1 VFKKF
6 ILGSLLVAGL
16 TACPVVE
23 PIIDPL
29 PKSPIAKDDNAET
42 LVSQSTTIKPYAN
55 DQKGDAE
62 LVRASIDLN
71 SSVDGQQLSYKD
83 STGKGTFTLNTS
95 TGDVTFS
102 PSATA
107 KVGEFARALYTIK
120 DSNGSISS
128 PATIKVTISSTV
140 PTGPIKVLFIGNSR
154 TRYESCVSGFPT
166 YNIPKMLQ
174 DISNASAETRKI
186 DATVVTDCGKYLKQH
201 YDDGNF
207 AGRARG
213 FLALGGW
220 EYVVLQ
226 AHTNEVDATLRSTVQ
241 LFQTEIQRTNP
252 NAKIIL
258 YENWRKLGISQQTD
272 LTLIFEGVASSL
284 GIKLAPV
291 GRSWVRSS
299 LADNQLFNGD
309 GELIHATA
317 LGAYTAASTFYWMI
331 YKKDVPAV
339 GVPSGLF
346 GLDAAARTG
355 AKNAYAEMT
364 SNFK

>member
-16 TACPVVE
+16 TACPIVDPPVDP
-23 PIIDPL
+23 PIVN
-29 PKSPIAKDDNAET
+29 PKAIADTIEFT
-42 LVSQSTTIKPYAN
+42 TSQSIKPAIN
-55 DQKGDAE
+55 DVKGSAD
-62 LVRASIDLN
+62 LVDSTIDLDVN
-71 SSVDGQQLSYKD
+71 TPNQQTFWDDVNKL
-83 STGKGTFTLNTS
+83 GRFTLDTK
-95 TGDVTFS
+95 TGTVSFKPAIGKNGNGAVAS
-102 PSATA
+102 Y
-107 KVGEFARALYTIK
+107 RIK
-120 DSNGSISS
+120 DSSGNESNI
-128 PATIKVTISSTV
+128 AKINVTVTPV
-140 PTGPIKVLFIGNSR
+140 VTGPIKVLFIGNSR
-154 TRYESCVSGFPT
+154 TKYESCVSGFAT
-166 YNIPKMLQ
+166 YNIPTMLR
-174 DISNASAETRKI
+174 DISVASTESRKI
-186 DATVVTDCGKYLKQH
+186 EPTVVTDCGKYLKQH

-258 YENWRKLGISQQTD
+258 YENWRKLGITQQIN
-272 LTLIFEGVASSL
+272 LTPVFEGVASSL
-284 GIKLAPV
+284 TIKLAPV
-291 GRSWVRSS
+291 GRAWVRSG
-299 LADNQLFNGD
+299 LTDNQLFNGD
-309 GELIHATA
+309 GELIHATP

-355 AKNAYAEMT
+355 ARNAYTDMN

>member
-1 VFKKF
+1 VLKKF

-16 TACPVVE
+16 TACPIEPVV
-23 PIIDPL
+23 PPQPAS
-29 PKSPIAKDDNAET
+29 PKAVPD
-42 LVSQSTTIKPYAN
+42 SQTINPNTATSTTILPADN
-55 DQKGDAE
+55 DIFDSSASRV
-62 LVRASIDLN
+62 LSSIDLDAN
-71 SSVDGQQLSYKD
+71 KNGQQLTYND
-83 STGKGTFTLNTS
+83 VTGKGTFSLNTS
-95 TGDVTFS
+95 SGAVTFK
-102 PSATA
+102 PNAGKTGTALAT
-107 KVGEFARALYTIK
+107 YTIR
-120 DSNGSISS
+120 DSNGNTSN
-128 PATIKVTISSTV
+128 PAKIEVTISTFV

-154 TRYESCVSGFPT
+154 TRYVSCNSV
-166 YNIPKMLQ
+166 YAQYDIPEMLQ
-174 DISNASAETRKI
+174 NISNASTEPRKVEP
-186 DATVVTDCGKYLKQH
+186 TVVTDCGKYLKQH

-226 AHTNEVDATLRSTVQ
+226 ANTNEVDATLRSTVQ
-241 LFQTEIQRTNP
+241 LFQSEIQRTNP

-258 YENWRKLGISQQTD
+258 YENWRKLGITQQTD
-272 LTLIFEGVASSL
+272 LTPVFEGVASSL
-284 GIKLAPV
+284 AIKLAPV
-291 GRSWVRSS
+291 GRAWVRSG

-309 GELIHATA
+309 GELIHATP
-317 LGAYTAASTFYWMI
+317 LGAYAAASTFYWMI

-355 AKNAYAEMT
+355 ARNAYTDMN